1 MDENRVNNTNVI
13 SEEANNSID
22 LNNTTDE
29 LLASDD
35 IALALDYNDRYYENV
50 LSYLEN
56 IELHQE
62 TIIDNQEDIITKCVI
77 FDKFFSVLIFLIV
90 FIFIYNYI
98 RNMITVK

>member
-13 SEEANNSID
+13 SEETNNTID

-35 IALALDYNDRYYENV
+35 IALALAYNDRYYENV

-62 TIIDNQEDIITKCVI
+62 TIIDNQEVIITKCEI

-98 RNMITVK
+98 RNMIKVK